1 MTLYPVVVQ
10 ERTTG
15 EVLMLA
21 YANEEAL
28 ELTKKT
34 GYAHFFSRERQ
45 KIWKKG
51 ETSGNTM
58 RVVEIRRDCDDDA
71 YLYIVDFPEDKVAC
85 HTGNRSCFFK
95 VEHRFEETGS
105 PTFWLDLY
113 RLVKKRKEEMPEGSY
128 TAKLFREG
136 KGKIAKKF
144 GEEAV
149 EVVTG
154 YLQNDKENLVWEI
167 ADMIYHLT
175 VLMADAGVTVQDV
188 MKELE
193 KRRK

>member
-1 MTLYPVVVQ
+1 MSHGKQIL
-10 ERTTG
+10 
-15 EVLMLA
+15 
-21 YANEEAL
+21 
-28 ELTKKT
+28 
-34 GYAHFFSRERQ
+34 
-45 KIWKKG
+45 
-51 ETSGNTM
+51 
-58 RVVEIRRDCDDDA
+58 
-71 YLYIVDFPEDKVAC
+71 
-85 HTGNRSCFFK
+85 FFK

-128 TAKLFREG
+128 TSKLFREG

-175 VLMADAGVTVQDV
+175 VLMVDAGVTIQDV